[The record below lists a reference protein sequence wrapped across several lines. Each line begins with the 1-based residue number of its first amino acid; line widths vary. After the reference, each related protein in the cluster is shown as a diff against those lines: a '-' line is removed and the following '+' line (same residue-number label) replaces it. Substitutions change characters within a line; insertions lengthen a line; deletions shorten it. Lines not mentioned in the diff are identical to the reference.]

1 MMPAL
6 SFKREWIDALLSGDK
21 RQTTRKPT
29 PPGKPPRVK
38 EGDVC
43 QIYVEQRMRIS
54 AKLLRQTTV
63 AGREQILKKIEDGKY
78 PRLPEMDDCG
88 KYPKPQVMDEPER
101 AIRYSDLG
109 LYYAHF
115 LGTVEVSGVYT
126 VCPAEMCGDDLDAW
140 AWCDGFPG
148 FDEGDM
154 WFVRHYGEGWLDQV
168 WTAIRWNGWKE
179 RYFKAML

>member
-1 MMPAL
+1 MVAL

-21 RQTTRKPT
+21 MQTTRKPT
-29 PPGKPPRVK
+29 PPGKPARVK

-54 AKLLRQTTV
+54 EKLLRRTTV
-63 AGREQILKKIEDGKY
+63 AGREMILKKIEDGKY
-78 PRLPEMDDCG
+78 PVAPLPGGVVDIT
-88 KYPKPQVMDEPER
+88 
-101 AIRYSDLG
+101 ALRYSDLT

-115 LGTVEVSGVYT
+115 LGTVEITEVYE

-179 RYFKAML
+179 RYFGAML

>member
-1 MMPAL
+1 MVAL

-21 RQTTRKPT
+21 MQTTRKPT

-43 QIYVEQRMRIS
+43 QIYLEQRMRIS
-54 AKLLRQTTV
+54 EKLLRQTTV
-63 AGREQILKKIEDGKY
+63 AGREQILKKIQEEKY
-78 PRLPEMDDCG
+78 PPPPGMQFEGEEIPVVRYSDLAP
-88 KYPKPQVMDEPER
+88 VV
-101 AIRYSDLG
+101 RYSDLG

-115 LGTVEVSGVYT
+115 LGMVEVAEVYE

-179 RYFKAML
+179 RYFEAME